1 VEGGILDAVKKHWY
15 LVLAIVGA
23 LSWFTSQVV
32 GASATMA
39 DINDSIQRNQEKI
52 VDLEEDVEKH
62 EEGVGHPQ
70 VNERLIR
77 VETELIHINRS
88 QLESFQDIKLQLNTM
103 QEDIKEIN
111 RNP

>member
-1 VEGGILDAVKKHWY
+1 MEGGILDTVKKHWH
-15 LVLAIVGA
+15 LVLAVVA
-23 LSWFTSQVV
+23 FLLWFSNQVSS
-32 GASATMA
+32 ASSTMA
-39 DINDSIQRNQEKI
+39 DITDSIQHSQEKI

-62 EEGVGHPQ
+62 EESVGHPQ

-88 QLESFQDIKLQLNTM
+88 QSEGFQDIKLQLNTM
-103 QEDIKEIN
+103 QEDIKEIT